1 MKDMKRLSFRKEESM
16 DNRKWKGSAVAGLFF
31 SALCCLTGCSQ
42 SFCGFSL
49 GTKEELVFACAED
62 SGEAIPDLNA
72 QDTAVSTEN
81 ETEGTPADPRDSTGE
96 TVQTSEE
103 AEPQDSAAETVQT
116 ESALPASDGRIN
128 INTAGLEELMTL
140 NGVGES
146 RAKAIMEYRET
157 NGPFQ
162 TKEEIMQIPGI
173 KEGIFSKI
181 EEQIV
186 VQ

>member
-1 MKDMKRLSFRKEESM
+1 M
-16 DNRKWKGSAVAGLFF
+16 DNRKWKGPAVTGLFLTV
-31 SALCCLTGCSQ
+31 LCCLTGCSF
-42 SFCGFSL
+42 SFCGFSP
-49 GTKEELVFACAED
+49 GTKEELVFACTEESVEAETLT
-62 SGEAIPDLNA
+62 E
-72 QDTAVSTEN
+72 DTADSIENKTEDVSEN
-81 ETEGTPADPRDSTGE
+81 SQDGTVE
-96 TVQTSEE
+96 TVQETQDDVQ
-103 AEPQDSAAETVQT
+103 AEVA
-116 ESALPASDGRIN
+116 PAVSDGRIN

-146 RAKAIMEYRET
+146 RARAIMEYRET

-181 EEQIV
+181 KEQIV

>member
-1 MKDMKRLSFRKEESM
+1 MK
-16 DNRKWKGSAVAGLFF
+16 NRKWKGPALAGLFL
-31 SALCCLTGCSQ
+31 SVLCCLTGCSF
-42 SFCGFSL
+42 SFCGFSP
-49 GTKEELVFACAED
+49 GTKEELVFVCSED
-62 SGEAIPDLNA
+62 SGEAETASANA
-72 QDTAVSTEN
+72 KMQDTVPEVMQ
-81 ETEGTPADPRDSTGE
+81 TP
-96 TVQTSEE
+96 EE
-103 AEPQDSAAETVQT
+103 AEPPDNVADTVQTQT
-116 ESALPASDGRIN
+116 ESAASVSDGRIN

>member
-1 MKDMKRLSFRKEESM
+1 
-16 DNRKWKGSAVAGLFF
+16 
-31 SALCCLTGCSQ
+31 
-42 SFCGFSL
+42 
-49 GTKEELVFACAED
+49 
-62 SGEAIPDLNA
+62 LNA

-103 AEPQDSAAETVQT
+103 AEPQDSAAETVRT